1 MKKNIIAIMAALFS
15 LTAYADDY
23 FLNVVSNTSE
33 SYSTGSLQ
41 KITFEDG
48 TIIIT
53 TTDCTNTSFTISSIS
68 KMYFSSTP
76 LAISTTNNDKGFTWD
91 GTTLSLN
98 GLTGKVQVYQANGA
112 LIVSDLVNTQSLN
125 LSYLAKGIYVVRVD
139 GRSFKIAKK

>member
-1 MKKNIIAIMAALFS
+1 
-15 LTAYADDY
+15 
-23 FLNVVSNTSE
+23 
-33 SYSTGSLQ
+33 
-41 KITFEDG
+41 
-48 TIIIT
+48 
-53 TTDCTNTSFTISSIS
+53 
-68 KMYFSSTP
+68 MYFSSTP
-76 LAISTTNNDKGFTWD
+76 LTISTINNDKGFTWD